1 MQGIEDIA
9 KGFETVGNSA
19 EVALTDIERTMEDV
33 SRSMKGELADF
44 LHEGQFTFESFRK
57 SAVNIASVIK
67 RKFAEKAADDI
78 FALFSNK
85 GVTKGNQ
92 AVEQFAQDF
101 N

>member
-1 MQGIEDIA
+1 M
-9 KGFETVGNSA
+9 K
-19 EVALTDIERTMEDV
+19 DV
-33 SRSMKGELADF
+33 SQSMKGELTDF

-67 RKFAEKAADDI
+67 RKFREKAADDI

-101 N
+101 NQKTKRMFETFIDDKHEMDR